1 MDADSLQAKGDGG
14 LRQLHNYVSL
24 SNEEQVNIYT
34 PSEDNKT
41 SKSQK
46 IQEGLTIEQLQQQR
60 DQDIASM
67 KKQSRPII

>member
-1 MDADSLQAKGDGG
+1 MLSLFIESKD
-14 LRQLHNYVSL
+14 SL

-60 DQDIASM
+60 DQDMAIM
-67 KKQSRPII
+67 KNKPRQYI